1 MSFNGTDDN
10 CNISVPHWNYFT
22 TSTKQFS
29 VMKIVLKQENRTL
42 ELHLLK
48 LLRTQNTLQKET
60 SWKPTQPYGMSLNK
74 MSFLENIQWHS
85 SNQLSLQKLTYT
97 LTVIVTGT
105 VTFWMPLFLL
115 GAMLPHVIPSTR
127 NDSKKF
133 SSWRVH
139 VYFPVWIPKGGRKDC
154 NNIQRKQIGWQ
165 TRKILSHHSASSWS
179 INTKQCIQ

>member
-10 CNISVPHWNYFT
+10 CNISVLHWNYFT

-48 LLRTQNTLQKET
+48 LLRTQNALQKEI
-60 SWKPTQPYGMSLNK
+60 SWKPTQSQGMSLNK
-74 MSFLENIQWHS
+74 MPFLENTQWHS
-85 SNQLSLQKLTYT
+85 SNQLSLQKLTYR

-105 VTFWMPLFLL
+105 VTFWMLLFLL
-115 GAMLPHVIPSTR
+115 GAMLPHVIPSKR

-133 SSWRVH
+133 SSWRVE

-154 NNIQRKQIGWQ
+154 NNIQRKKFGWQ
-165 TRKILSHHSASSWS
+165 TRKSLSHRSASSWS
-179 INTKQCIQ
+179 INTEHCIH